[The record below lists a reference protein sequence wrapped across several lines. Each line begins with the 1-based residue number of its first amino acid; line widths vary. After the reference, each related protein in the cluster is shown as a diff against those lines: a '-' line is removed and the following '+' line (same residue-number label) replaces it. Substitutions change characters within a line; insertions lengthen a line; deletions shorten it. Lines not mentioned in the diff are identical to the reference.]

1 MTRNARAA
9 LAMAAGMLVV
19 LFAALASGQIGRR
32 DQPAPPWPI
41 PDDEISAMIDRA
53 QVEEPRQHRGLTV
66 FPVVI
71 DGVPNIGD
79 LLTLDEAL
87 RKDVLK
93 VSEFNGG
100 NVNKVWMHNRSR
112 QNVLGIGGE
121 AVQGAKQ
128 DRMLRDDVLIP
139 PQSKLAVP
147 VYCVERNRWAG
158 KSDEFA
164 LAQIAAQPSLR
175 AAARVTESQEQV
187 WAVNEANQKDLSV
200 DSTTRTLADVYA
212 SPRVKADMESYLEA
226 LGELPNEVPNMC
238 GAVIA
243 VRGEIVCA
251 DVFGDPDI
259 CRRLWPK
266 LLRSYVADDLGK
278 GRTKRSSADRQRAR
292 RFLERARDARRMDR
306 EHVGAGRSIALR
318 GEGIRGAAL
327 AYAGTVIHLELFPG
341 IVKWHPLP
349 EPPPRG
355 LAPVPDTE

>member
-1 MTRNARAA
+1 MTANARAG
-9 LAMAAGMLVV
+9 LAMAAGMLIV

-32 DQPAPPWPI
+32 DRILPPRPI
-41 PDDEISAMIDRA
+41 PDDEISAMLDRA
-53 QVEEPRQHRGLTV
+53 EVEEPRQHRGLTV

-71 DGVPNIGD
+71 EGVPNIGD
-79 LLTLDEAL
+79 MMTLDEAL
-87 RKDVLK
+87 REGVLK

-100 NVNKVWMHNRSR
+100 NVNKIWMHNRSR
-112 QNVLGIGGE
+112 ENVYGMGGE

-158 KSDEFA
+158 KTVEFA
-164 LAQIAAQPSLR
+164 AAEIAAQPSLR
-175 AAARVTESQEQV
+175 AAARATESQEQV

-200 DSTTRTLADVYA
+200 ASKTQTLADVYA
-212 SPRVKADMESYLEA
+212 SPRVKADMESYLKA
-226 LGELPNEVPNMC
+226 LGELPDEVPNMC

-243 VRGEIVCA
+243 VRGQIVCA

-266 LLRSYVADDLGK
+266 LLRAYVADDLGK
-278 GRTKRSSADRQRAR
+278 ARAKRSVVDRRRAQ
-292 RFLERARDARRMDR
+292 RFLESARDARRTDR

-318 GEGIRGAAL
+318 GAGIRGAAL
-327 AYAGTVIHLELFPG
+327 AYGGTVIHLELFPG
-341 IVKWHPLP
+341 LVKWHPLP
-349 EPPPRG
+349 DRPRRG
-355 LAPVPDTE
+355 LAPMPNTE